1 MTSCGL
7 FYSVRYYVLFSL
19 SIVKQNEGEAT
30 YNRRNSVLVRLCTF
44 VLCTNNQL
52 QKDVKHKFE
61 YSVLECI
68 FFLQFIQFYSVRYYV
83 LFSLSIVKQ
92 NEGEATYNR
101 RNSVLVR
108 LCTFVLCTN
117 NQLQKDVKHKFE
129 YSVLEC
135 IFFLQFIQLRVNK
148 F

>member
-1 MTSCGL
+1 MTFCGL